1 MLILFSTVYF
11 VAVTINKCLFHFLVH
26 FYKQFLS
33 ASLSSPRPRC
43 LVLILS
49 SSSSPHRRLVLVASS
64 PLPRPRPRCPVHA
77 SSSPRPCL
85 PRRWTISLVPRCSR
99 LSGAAGHRPH
109 FSKGA
114 VPIGQNCFRTAVPI
128 FRKVDCRFHRTPGRY
143 SVTSAPRMAAHS
155 SCRTVDCC
163 VIFDLLVLEVA
174 DDLTVSSS

>member
-1 MLILFSTVYF
+1 MLISFFSTFLQAVSLCF
-11 VAVTINKCLFHFLVH
+11 TLVA
-26 FYKQFLS
+26 LS
-33 ASLSSPRPRC
+33 LLPRPCC

-49 SSSSPHRRLVLVASS
+49 SSSSPHRRLVLIASS
-64 PLPRPRPRCPVHA
+64 PLPRPRPRCPVLA

-143 SVTSAPRMAAHS
+143 EIRLSADAPPK
-155 SCRTVDCC
+155 SCNLAGMGRN
-163 VIFDLLVLEVA
+163 
-174 DDLTVSSS
+174 